1 MWLPKPAYEALPWV
15 LLCAGVLLG
24 VAGYLSSADWM
35 QSSAIVA
42 ASVLAIVG
50 LVLLL
55 KRRDYRQS
63 RSRIKYDRLD

>member
-15 LLCAGVLLG
+15 LLGVGAVLG
-24 VAGYLSSADWM
+24 AAGYLSSADWM
-35 QSSAIVA
+35 QSWAIVV
-42 ASVLAIVG
+42 ASILAVAG
-50 LVLLL
+50 LVLIL